1 MRRLAVS
8 QILVVEDSLTQAQA
22 IQYLLEDAGYTVAQA
37 GDGREALAVL
47 ARETPD
53 AILTD
58 LEMPHMNGLELV
70 EAVRRDYPGVP
81 VILMTGLGSE
91 EIAVQALQ
99 KGAASYVPKRK
110 LTAEIVPTLENVLAI
125 AQTGRSQERVL
136 ACLEEAEFRFAL
148 DNDPALVPALI
159 ANLGEH
165 AARLLASDRTE
176 QMRVGV
182 ALHEAVLN
190 AIYHGNLELNTA
202 LRQDDEH
209 VFQDLAAARRLQPP
223 YHDRRVRVSAHLS
236 RTEAVYVVEDDGPG
250 FDPSKLLDPTDPAN
264 LERIGGRGLMLIRT
278 FMDEVAHND
287 KGNRITLRKRTR

>member
-1 MRRLAVS
+1 VS

-22 IQYLLEDAGYTVAQA
+22 IQYLLEDAGYTVAVA
-37 GDGREALAVL
+37 GDGREALAAL
-47 ARETPD
+47 ARQMPD

-58 LEMPHMNGLELV
+58 LDMPHMNGLELV
-70 EAVRRDYPGVP
+70 EAVRRDYPSVP
-81 VILMTGLGSE
+81 VVLMTGLGSE

-110 LTAEIVPTLENVLAI
+110 LAAEIVPTLQNVLAV
-125 AQTGRSQERVL
+125 AQTGRSQERVF

-165 AARLLASDRTE
+165 AARLQASDRTE

-223 YHDRRVRVSAHLS
+223 YRDRRVRVSARLS

-278 FMDEVAHND
+278 FMDVTHND
-287 KGNRITLRKRTR
+287 KGNCITLRTRAR